1 MPNPIEPP
9 AWPTPRGPWPEATD
23 IDRIFDPGA
32 PWCINAAGHPGYH
45 DDYPNRQRH
54 FPPYECR
61 TRGLY
66 LDGHDGLDGPTCD
79 LDIYVA
85 RSYQFGELREEA
97 TPPQTRIVFD
107 LYNETN
113 NHSTRYSVSLGDALR
128 IAAHLLAEVGS
139 IDRFKRD

>member
-1 MPNPIEPP
+1 MPNPIEPRT
-9 AWPTPRGPWPEATD
+9 WPSPRGPWPEVTD
-23 IDRIFDPGA
+23 DRIFDTGS
-32 PWCINAAGHPGYH
+32 PWCVNAAGHPGYH

-66 LDGHDGLDGPTCD
+66 VDAHDGLDGPTCD

-97 TPPQTRIVFD
+97 KPPQTRVVFD

-113 NHSTRYSVSLGDALR
+113 NSSTRYSVSLGDAAR
-128 IAAHLLAEVGS
+128 IAMHLLGQIRS
-139 IDRFKRD
+139 IDNPRRA